1 MNCDNARQKFE
12 LNGGYAEVPEMV
24 SDDILRI
31 LKSINTMIDVN
42 EYLTKEKGEFIK
54 DAKGKHGLQ
63 ISELLLLYFQSHF
76 SAIVGK
82 NLVPTY
88 SFTRTYMKGS
98 DLKRHSDRPAC
109 QYSMTLNIGG
119 SSDDPWPFFCK
130 SKIKD
135 VPTSKIINSMYVP
148 IIYMG
153 MKVSHWREALEKDHS
168 THIFLH
174 YVDGDDPEY
183 KQYWYDKRKFV
194 GL

>member
-1 MNCDNARQKFE
+1 MEA
-12 LNGGYAEVPEMV
+12 PEIV
-24 SDDILRI
+24 SSDIVDI
-31 LKSINTMIDVN
+31 LKSINTMIIAND
-42 EYLTKEKGEFIK
+42 YLEAEKGEFIK
-54 DAKGKHGLQ
+54 EARGKHGLQ

-76 SAIVGK
+76 SKIVGK

-88 SFTRTYMKGS
+88 SYTRIYGKGS
-98 DLKRHSDRPAC
+98 DLPRHSDRPSC
-109 QYSMTLNIGG
+109 QYSMTINIGG

-153 MKVSHWREALEKDHS
+153 MKVSHWRETLEKDYS

-174 YVDGDDPEY
+174 YVDGDDVEY
-183 KQYWYDKRKFV
+183 NQYWYDKRKFI
-194 GL
+194 GI